1 MCEKMVGMCENM
13 VGMCENMVRMCE
25 KMVGSRSCAP
35 VVALCPAPDKSFLH
49 RLVVEAHEP
58 IVHVQSHV
66 IELCVV
72 DRRCFTEIHILLI
85 LGGSRRVCTRGC
97 VAGAAVVWL
106 RQLIISH

>member
-1 MCEKMVGMCENM
+1 MCEKMVGMCEKMVGMCEKMVGMCEN
-13 VGMCENMVRMCE
+13 
-25 KMVGSRSCAP
+25 MVGSRSCAP

-58 IVHVQSHV
+58 IGHVQSHV

-72 DRRCFTEIHILLI
+72 DRRFFREMHVLLI
-85 LGGSRRVCTRGC
+85 LGGSRRVCTRRRG
-97 VAGAAVVWL
+97 AGAAVVWL